1 MTSFLDLFH
10 SPSMR
15 SSLILHLR
23 FVPSKSQQP
32 NRFDSSIDTGYLFS
46 KNRGTNALDGDRN
59 SPLFRNSLPKSTS
72 VFNNNSKIYLESGFS
87 LLDIEV
93 TTLD

>member
-1 MTSFLDLFH
+1 MTPKL
-10 SPSMR
+10 
-15 SSLILHLR
+15 SLVELLEIVPIHLTHP
-23 FVPSKSQQP
+23 V
-32 NRFDSSIDTGYLFS
+32 DTGYLFS

-59 SPLFRNSLPKSTS
+59 SHVFRNSLPKSTS